1 MSVLSFK
8 QVTKTYTQGEQTVE
22 ALKHVDFTINKGDFV
37 AVIGPSGSGKSTF
50 LSIAGAL
57 LKPTVGEVIINEK
70 PIHNLN
76 SNQLATIRL
85 DEIGFIFQSS
95 NLLPYLNVEDQL
107 LAVKRM
113 KGKVT
118 NEDVS
123 YAKDILQKLGLGQK
137 LKSFPEQLSGGE
149 KQRTAI
155 ARAFMNNPSLILAD
169 EPTASL
175 DTTRAYEVVQLI
187 AQEVKS
193 RQKAAIMVTH
203 DERLLPYCNK
213 IYRIDD
219 GVLQYV
225 NNKEV
230 FAH

>member
-1 MSVLSFK
+1 MSVLTFK
-8 QVTKTYTQGEQTVE
+8 QVSKSYSQGDQTVD
-22 ALKHVDFTINKGDFV
+22 ALKIVDFSINKGEFV

-57 LKPTVGEVIINEK
+57 LQPSSGEVIINNK
-70 PIHNLN
+70 AIQNLN
-76 SNQLATIRL
+76 SNQLAEVRL

-95 NLLPYLNVEDQL
+95 NLIPFLNVEDQL

-118 NEDVS
+118 S
-123 YAKDILQKLGLGQK
+123 KDIEQARDILVKLGLGEK

-155 ARAFMNNPSLILAD
+155 ARAFMNDPSILLAD

-175 DTTRAYEVVQLI
+175 DTAKAHDVVKLI
-187 AQEVKS
+187 AKEVKD

-203 DERLLPYCNK
+203 DERLLPYCDK
-213 IYRIDD
+213 VYRIED
-219 GVLQYV
+219 GILKQVEHA
-225 NNKEV
+225 NAS
-230 FAH
+230 AH